1 MDNSDPVMDEEA
13 VRRTAYFLW
22 EQDGR
27 RDGRDLE
34 HWFRAR
40 EQHIREL
47 AYDRWL
53 AEGTPEGKAEVH
65 WQQAERNLKG
75 G

>member
-1 MDNSDPVMDEEA
+1 MENHGEIDEEA

-27 RDGRDLE
+27 QLGRDLE
-34 HWFRAR
+34 YWFRA
-40 EQHIREL
+40 EDQHIRQL

-65 WQQAERNLKG
+65 WQEARSQLKS
-75 G
+75 

>member
-1 MDNSDPVMDEEA
+1 M
-13 VRRTAYFLW
+13 
-22 EQDGR
+22 
-27 RDGRDLE
+27 
-34 HWFRAR
+34 

-53 AEGTPEGKAEVH
+53 AEGSPEGKAEVH
-65 WQQAERNLKG
+65 WQEAERNLKG